1 MVKPP
6 ASRPPSAPRPQRDR
20 HQRSLHVE
28 AASMAQAR
36 QVLAQALKA
45 FRALRDPALQMRLA
59 REVAFTRAAE
69 LTLAYTNVVMLS
81 AGYKFK
87 TQRNGQERLQ
97 RLPCVVFVVR
107 SKWPQGQKPPD
118 HQQFLPRGLLTFA
131 EHGGMRQLVAVP
143 TDVQLETRFLG
154 ARSQSARA
162 LYVDTADRQFGSLTC
177 AVELSGPGQAQPQRY
192 ALSALHVFSPAPVLD
207 AAGPLDGAEASA
219 MAPDVPPAMPPVLA
233 RGLPLG
239 GRLRSQGRISFDVQL
254 AKVPSWPRLAPL
266 LADMPLSNLKACLLS
281 IDEFDA
287 MPPGQRFELLV
298 PDNHPG
304 ANFKVRP
311 VMLARFL
318 NFMPPAFAIDYE
330 VQVSNALREEPV
342 HHWQLLKLEL
352 LAGRKTLAGDSGS
365 PVVAWNS
372 DGSCT
377 LVGMHIAGAGS
388 WAYAIPSWRLF
399 DLENFWK
406 APPGSRMRPVN
417 V

>member
-1 MVKPP
+1 M
-6 ASRPPSAPRPQRDR
+6 ARR
-20 HQRSLHVE
+20 QRSRRQRSAHTE
-28 AASMAQAR
+28 AASMVQAR
-36 QVLAQALKA
+36 QVMAQALKA

-59 REVAFTRAAE
+59 REAAFTRAAE

-81 AGYKFK
+81 AGYKLK
-87 TQRNGQERLQ
+87 TLRNGQERLQ

-107 SKWPQGQKPPD
+107 SKWPQGQKQAG
-118 HQQFLPRGLLTFA
+118 HQQFLPCGLLTYA
-131 EHGGMRQLVAVP
+131 EQEGVRQLVAVP

-162 LYVDTADRQFGSLTC
+162 LYVDTVDELFGTLTC
-177 AVELSGPGQAQPQRY
+177 AVEFSGPGQPLPQRY
-192 ALSALHVFSPAPVLD
+192 ALSALHVFTPAPALD
-207 AAGPLDGAEASA
+207 AARPVEGAEVSA
-219 MAPDVPPAMPPVLA
+219 MTPSVPPALPPVLA
-233 RGLPLG
+233 RSLPLG

-254 AKVPSWPRLAPL
+254 AKVPSWPKLAPL
-266 LADMPLSNLKACLLS
+266 LADMPLSAHKACLLS

-287 MPPGQRFELLV
+287 MPPGQRFEFLV
-298 PDNHPG
+298 PDNHPD
-304 ANFKVRP
+304 ANFKARP

-330 VQVSNALREEPV
+330 VKVGNALREEPV

-352 LAGRKTLAGDSGS
+352 LLGRETLPGDSGS

-388 WAYAIPSWRLF
+388 WAYAIPSRRLF
-399 DLENFWK
+399 DLENFWR

-417 V
+417 P